1 MTPLDFHE
9 IEAALEDL
17 DGWQIDD
24 GKLHRKLKFAD
35 FQTAFGF
42 MARIALAAEK
52 ANHHPE
58 WFNAY
63 NTVEIWLKTHDAGGI
78 TAKDIALAKKIDAAA
93 R

>member
-9 IEAALEDL
+9 IEAALEEL

-24 GKLHRKLKFAD
+24 GKLHRRLKFED
-35 FQTAFGF
+35 FQAAFAF
-42 MARIALAAEK
+42 MTRIALAAEK

-58 WFNAY
+58 WFNVY
-63 NTVEIWLKTHDAGGI
+63 NKVEVWLSTHEAGGI
-78 TAKDIALAKKIDAAA
+78 TQKDVRLAKQIDAAA